1 MRVCVCVG
9 VCYVK
14 FPLDFT
20 SSFYVISESMRFC
33 VIDPSKC
40 LAPFKTACKRMTSSV
55 EFIVAKSP
63 LHLLNCIICLGMLF
77 KRGAK
82 SAKGN
87 MILVQ
92 ENNDVSLL

>member
-1 MRVCVCVG
+1 
-9 VCYVK
+9 
-14 FPLDFT
+14 
-20 SSFYVISESMRFC
+20 
-33 VIDPSKC
+33 
-40 LAPFKTACKRMTSSV
+40 MTSSV

-92 ENNDVSLL
+92 ENNDVSLLWNSSLPAHLQMLRTTPSFFLEASKGGAQLGLGW